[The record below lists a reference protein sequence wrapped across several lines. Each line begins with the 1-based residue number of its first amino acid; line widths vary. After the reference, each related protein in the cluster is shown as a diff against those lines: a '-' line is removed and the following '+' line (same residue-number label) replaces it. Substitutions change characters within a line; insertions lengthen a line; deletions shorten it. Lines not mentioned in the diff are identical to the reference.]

1 MRICFVSSGDLSA
14 YSEKQADFNAEI
26 VCFSFMALGQVSYEK
41 ELKGETSL
49 FEDVALLS
57 KEGQNVVVCGC
68 YSDSRGILR
77 KSVVVADRG
86 RILGVSDMINRLDAS
101 EYRPG
106 AGIKLYDTKAG
117 KVGIIV
123 AEDLYFPKVTETISL
138 CGADLIVC
146 IAEELNEGLEQ
157 VLIRAN
163 AYTYGVPICLCSY
176 GYAAAADATGKLA
189 FASPNSPCAFDM
201 RREQE
206 YHIVETRKRGFFLHK
221 RSGY

>member
-14 YSEKQADFNAEI
+14 YSEKQADFNAEV

-86 RILGVSDMINRLDAS
+86 RILGVSDMINRLDTS

-146 IAEELNEGLEQ
+146 IVEEMNEGLEQ

-221 RSGY
+221 RSGF